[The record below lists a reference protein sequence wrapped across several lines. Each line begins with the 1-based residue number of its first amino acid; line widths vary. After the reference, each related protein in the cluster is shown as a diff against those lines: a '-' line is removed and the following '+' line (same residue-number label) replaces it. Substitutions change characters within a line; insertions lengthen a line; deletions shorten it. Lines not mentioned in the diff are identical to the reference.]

1 MKNIIIIAIL
11 ALFAFESQ
19 AGNRIVI
26 SKKDLTLYVI
36 SEEGETL
43 YRCGIA
49 CGKVKG
55 NKVHEGDSRT
65 PEGHFSVLSISD
77 SRHWLF
83 EPNGRR
89 IPNCYGPWFI
99 RVNVPEWGH
108 HIGIHGTGSPR
119 SIGTRASL
127 GCIRCHNDD
136 IVNVVK
142 FVSVGDPISILP
154 DYSPDTTL

>member
-1 MKNIIIIAIL
+1 MKRLIL
-11 ALFAFESQ
+11 VLLLAFFAVGLQ

-36 SEEGETL
+36 SDEGETL
-43 YRCGIA
+43 YRCKIA

-55 NKVHEGDSRT
+55 DKVSEGDSRT
-65 PEGHFSVLSISD
+65 PEGHYSVLSISD
-77 SRHWLF
+77 SRNWLF

-99 RVNVPEWGH
+99 RVKMPEWGH

-142 FVSVGDPISILP
+142 FISVGDPVAILP
-154 DYSPDTTL
+154 DYSPSTTL

>member
-1 MKNIIIIAIL
+1 MKKIIIIAL
-11 ALFAFESQ
+11 LSLFAFESQ